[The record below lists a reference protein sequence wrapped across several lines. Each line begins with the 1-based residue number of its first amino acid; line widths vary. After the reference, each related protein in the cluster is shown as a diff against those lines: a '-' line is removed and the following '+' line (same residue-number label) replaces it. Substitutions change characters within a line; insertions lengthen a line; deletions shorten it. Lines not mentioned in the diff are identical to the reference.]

1 MYKFKTLW
9 CPVGVQHDW
18 QACVYAHNY
27 QDARRQVTIGYG
39 PRPCPYWAKK
49 DGSADYAQRC
59 PLGLRCPFSHG
70 AKEQLYHPQYFR
82 TVICRDLR
90 AKACPRM
97 KLCAFFHRRA
107 ERRKPPTDNTDYSMP
122 LPEELLPKDW
132 VTDFLAPPFR
142 DSALTGA
149 EEDTGGAAANFMA
162 SEESSMPTLGNGEA
176 LDIGANQVFWAATTA
191 AAYAAMA
198 ELNPFM
204 HKQLGYED
212 FAQIMALSEMR
223 NAAATLVPFDSRS
236 TEWDGSTASSRTRT
250 HTGENSE
257 LNDDVTTT
265 SSHAVQRTDIAAMPA
280 WTSPVGVAAIGS
292 ERTTKEKEVDWSP
305 WKVEVPKYSAFGPL
319 GGAFDGFPGLFA
331 NIKAATGPAAKS
343 PTIVGGPSALGVTN
357 ASRAFP
363 VGSPIRLQMRGSR
376 QSHAGC

>member
-27 QDARRQVTIGYG
+27 QDARRQISIGYG

-49 DGSADYAQRC
+49 DATADYAQRC

-107 ERRKPPTDNTDYSMP
+107 ERRKPPTDTTDYAMP
-122 LPEELLPKDW
+122 LAEESLPKDW
-132 VTDFLAPPFR
+132 VTDFLSPPFR
-142 DSALTGA
+142 DAASPGV
-149 EEDTGGAAANFMA
+149 EEEAGGASANYLA
-162 SEESSMPTLGNGEA
+162 SEEPTVPTLGNLGNAEA
-176 LDIGANQVFWAATTA
+176 LEIGANQVFWAATTA

-198 ELNPFM
+198 GVHPYMNKKMGYDDFS
-204 HKQLGYED
+204 QL
-212 FAQIMALSEMR
+212 L
-223 NAAATLVPFDSRS
+223 TLPLPDVA
-236 TEWDGSTASSRTRT
+236 TEWETSTASTRTRT
-250 HTGENSE
+250 HTGNESE
-257 LNDDVTTT
+257 VNDDLNTNT
-265 SSHAVQRTDIAAMPA
+265 SSHAAQRADVAPTPA
-280 WTSPVGVAAIGS
+280 WASPVAAIGS

-305 WKVEVPKYSAFGPL
+305 WKVEVPTYPTYGPF
-319 GGAFDGFPGLFA
+319 GGAFDGFPGLVA
-331 NIKAATGPAAKS
+331 NFRTSPSEDTDVATSPIAKS
-343 PTIVGGPSALGVTN
+343 ATIVGPSAFGVAN
-357 ASRAFP
+357 ASRPFP
-363 VGSPIRLQMRGSR
+363 GASPIRLQVRSSR
-376 QSHAGC
+376 QHHAGY